1 MPFTSFAKWAWSLN
15 VTDFLHFKFPVL
27 LSSSQKKTP
36 TLVNIY
42 FCIQVLTQ
50 FEATWWNQLGHMG
63 SGIIIKA
70 TLLPFDRQEI
80 NCLENSPVQAP
91 NICQLNPKLKIN
103 VSKHS
108 LHILYL
114 ASTWFITHLT
124 KWPSESVQLLVSLP
138 LVAPWLRIGERTHAW
153 CVSGLVQV
161 SRCCMTQH
169 PLQPPHPKD
178 LVNSF

>member
-27 LSSSQKKTP
+27 LSSSQKKKN
-36 TLVNIY
+36 LNSSKHLLLHSGVNTIWSNMMKSARTHGIWY
-42 FCIQVLTQ
+42 H
-50 FEATWWNQLGHMG
+50 NQGHSPAFWQAG
-63 SGIIIKA
+63 
-70 TLLPFDRQEI
+70 D
-80 NCLENSPVQAP
+80 CLENSPVQAP

-138 LVAPWLRIGERTHAW
+138 LVALWLRIGERTHAW

-178 LVNSF
+178 LINSF